1 MSQTISAIYIKRAES
16 FQTKEFISYIFETQ
30 NIGKVQQV
38 QFISKTTDQGQP
50 YNGAIVFFE
59 KMCSNPKVEQMIEQM
74 RSSPDGTTRY
84 NYELRR
90 FWFIKEHDPK
100 PQAEPKPQ
108 VPVPVPES
116 NRHPLDLDFQKMC
129 QLEVKEQTEE
139 AQRLAMEN
147 MRLNAENRRLV
158 EENKR
163 LQEQLKEF
171 EDYKRLCNTK
181 LALCEDDEEDLL
193 TKKLGELRF

>member
-1 MSQTISAIYIKRAES
+1 MSRTISAIYIKRAEAY
-16 FQTKEFISYIFETQ
+16 QTKEFISYIFETQ

-38 QFISKTTDQGQP
+38 QFISKTSDKGQS

-59 KMCSNPKVEQMIEQM
+59 KMYSNPRVNQMIEQL
-74 RSSPDGTTRY
+74 RASPDGTTRY
-84 NYELRR
+84 NYELSR
-90 FWFIKEHDPK
+90 FWFIKEHDPQ
-100 PQAEPKPQ
+100 PQPQ
-108 VPVPVPES
+108 PQPPVIVSES
-116 NRHPLDLDFQKMC
+116 NRHPLDLDFQKLC

-171 EDYKRLCNTK
+171 EDYKK
-181 LALCEDDEEDLL
+181 LRANEEEDLL
-193 TKKLGELRF
+193 AGKFGELRF

>member
-1 MSQTISAIYIKRAES
+1 MSRTISAIYIKRAEAY
-16 FQTKEFISYIFETQ
+16 QTKEFISYIFETQ

-38 QFISKTTDQGQP
+38 QFISKTSDKGQS

-59 KMCSNPKVEQMIEQM
+59 KMFSNPRVNQMIEQL
-74 RSSPDGTTRY
+74 RASPDGTTRY
-84 NYELRR
+84 NYELSR
-90 FWFIKEHDPK
+90 FWFIKEHDPQ
-100 PQAEPKPQ
+100 PQPQ
-108 VPVPVPES
+108 LQVQILPPVLQTETPH
-116 NRHPLDLDFQKMC
+116 HPLDVDFQKMC

-163 LQEQLKEF
+163 LQEKLKEF
-171 EDYKRLCNTK
+171 EDYKK
-181 LALCEDDEEDLL
+181 LRANEEEDLL
-193 TKKLGELRF
+193 AGKFGELRF